1 MAHRLA
7 ISFFYFY
14 WFVRD
19 VAFRLHNDPYN
30 DNIGQ

>member
-14 WFVRD
+14 WFVRA
-19 VAFRLHNDPYN
+19 VAFRLHNDHYN
-30 DNIGQ
+30 YNNGQ